1 MCMWLVHSCVGLMW
15 LHVNPCTTS
24 MSLWPIWHK
33 CQCRAGR
40 GFLVLDTIPLPWA
53 IPWEEN
59 ILLLRIPFGEKTGI
73 FQVILVVGPL
83 PFLAIRDC
91 WFWGYQWEGEQ
102 SLSRNYI
109 YITVITSATALHCK
123 VKLHQVPLFL
133 QAVVFGEF
141 PWSTESKSRPHSL
154 PGAAGTLRGAHQVLG
169 VPRD

>member
-1 MCMWLVHSCVGLMW
+1 MGGKHRVAAGSIWREDTDGSFKSFWWWVHFHFLQSGIVDSGATSGKGS
-15 LHVNPCTTS
+15 NPF
-24 MSLWPIWHK
+24 PE
-33 CQCRAGR
+33 
-40 GFLVLDTIPLPWA
+40 TI
-53 IPWEEN
+53 
-59 ILLLRIPFGEKTGI
+59 
-73 FQVILVVGPL
+73 
-83 PFLAIRDC
+83 
-91 WFWGYQWEGEQ
+91 
-102 SLSRNYI
+102 YI